1 MGAGAGHA
9 WVDDVASLEGLR
21 SFGDRGSLGEVGV
34 LGLLWDR
41 RLILALPL
49 RLGALGS
56 AAPQLLV
63 PTSSGCPC
71 GLNQL
76 EMMSDMALGGP
87 PAGCAARQEAK
98 AEAVIEMSVT
108 TSGFFVWGRVFQKT

>member
-63 PTSSGCPC
+63 PTGAPPRIFPARVRSSMRSRPSSIATYRCR
-71 GLNQL
+71 LL
-76 EMMSDMALGGP
+76 AFSAF
-87 PAGCAARQEAK
+87 
-98 AEAVIEMSVT
+98 AVGVHQRHL
-108 TSGFFVWGRVFQKT
+108 WG